1 MVVRPDKKAKKF
13 EYLFEL
19 KKDRF
24 PDEISRKRAIKQIE
38 TLLKKSFSD
47 AALKPYEERIAVLFA
62 LENMS
67 NKEALEK
74 IINWL
79 DDLWCRSAITIE
91 E

>member
-1 MVVRPDKKAKKF
+1 METQDNKTKSFVYV
-13 EYLFEL
+13 FEL
-19 KKDRF
+19 KKDCF
-24 PDEISRKRAIKQIE
+24 SDKASRNRAIKQIE

-47 AALKPYEERIAVLFA
+47 ATLEPYEERIAVLFA

-67 NKEALEK
+67 NEEALEK